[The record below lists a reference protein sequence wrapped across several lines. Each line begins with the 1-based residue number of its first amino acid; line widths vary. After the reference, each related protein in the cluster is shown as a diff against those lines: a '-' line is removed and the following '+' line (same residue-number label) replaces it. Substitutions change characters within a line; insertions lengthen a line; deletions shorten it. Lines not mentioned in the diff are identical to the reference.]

1 MTGNPVFT
9 LGLFAE
15 TPVVSCCTKT
25 QTLGNHSAG
34 CYILRLTLVRIVTVS
49 ENYVCTRKPVS
60 MCVFVYSEC
69 KREIRIQRD
78 SEGPKEEDISL
89 LFTSSEALKCV
100 CLEWEM
106 GLSHVAV

>member
-15 TPVVSCCTKT
+15 TPVVFCCTKT

-49 ENYVCTRKPVS
+49 ENYVCSRKPVC
-60 MCVFVYSEC
+60 MCVFVYSELP
-69 KREIRIQRD
+69 KRNKNSKGIQ
-78 SEGPKEEDISL
+78 EGPKEEDISL
-89 LFTSSEALKCV
+89 LFTGSEALKC
-100 CLEWEM
+100 
-106 GLSHVAV
+106 A